1 MNEPKYVFKTYDA
14 ELRKEETNKGI
25 SILKK
30 VVWIIVGII
39 IVASI
44 IFQENIFMGLSSTA
58 RVFLI
63 LLILY
68 TFSMGSKT
76 IWVRTPIELQFFDE
90 CLIIYR
96 SNYLYNKKNTRR
108 EFNTIKYDKIS
119 KILFRE
125 ESKRI
130 NINGGVESTWYAID
144 AQGNVSD
151 SPMYNKKEENGMQCI
166 EGRFMEN
173 LEILEVLEKYTNTK
187 VEIENG

>member
-14 ELRKEETNKGI
+14 EIRKENTDKGI
-25 SILKK
+25 SIVKK
-30 VVWIIVGII
+30 IVWIFVGAIVVLS
-39 IVASI
+39 IV
-44 IFQENIFMGLSSTA
+44 FQENFFMVLSPIA
-58 RVFLI
+58 RV
-63 LLILY
+63 LLIL
-68 TFSMGSKT
+68 FIINAFFMGNKA

-90 CLIIYR
+90 HLVIYR
-96 SNYLYNKKNTRR
+96 PSYMYNKKNTRR